1 MIDDQK
7 PYEDLLAA
15 IVIQAAGD
23 FIDAYQV
30 GLINDRNEINVKVM
44 KRMIHE
50 NRKRRC
56 RFPKWMDSTDV
67 RTAVV
72 FLFSGTLLEDTL
84 PPRWN
89 ISADALRRQ
98 IIECARSGRRVS
110 SYFCYGTR

>member
-1 MIDDQK
+1 MNYDRT
-7 PYEDLLAA
+7 YENLLAA

-30 GLINDRNEINVKVM
+30 GLINDDNEIDVEAM

-67 RTAVV
+67 RTAIV
-72 FLFSGTLLEDTL
+72 FLFSGDLLEETL
-84 PPRWN
+84 PPSWN

-98 IIECARSGRRVS
+98 IVQCAKDGRRVS
-110 SYFCYGTR
+110 SYFCYGNR